1 MKVQK
6 SAISV
11 TSAALY
17 FQPMAWMFLIHTAK
31 NGISVVLIIL
41 ITVKKWA
48 KVKGESFLK

>member
-31 NGISVVLIIL
+31 NGISVVLI
-41 ITVKKWA
+41 TVKKWA

>member
-31 NGISVVLIIL
+31 NDSVVL